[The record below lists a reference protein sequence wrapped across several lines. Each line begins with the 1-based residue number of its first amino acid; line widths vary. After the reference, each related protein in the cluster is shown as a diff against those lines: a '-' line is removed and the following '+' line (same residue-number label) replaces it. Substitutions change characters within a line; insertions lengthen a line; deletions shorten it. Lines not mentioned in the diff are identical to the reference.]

1 MSPWWQRALEKD
13 RLPDALIRIG
23 IRRQLRDR
31 LRELHALPLAERQAE
46 KLRFV
51 AALRES
57 PIAIET
63 RAANDQH
70 YEVPPAFY
78 EIALGA
84 RLKYSASLFENGTTD
99 LDTAELAMLELTG
112 ERARLENGQ
121 DVLELGC
128 GWGSLTLWM
137 AEQYPESRIVA
148 VSNSKD
154 QRHFIEGRARA
165 RGLGNIEIVTCDMN
179 DFETDRRFDRVVSIE
194 MFEHMKN
201 YESLL
206 GHVAS
211 WMRPDA
217 LLFVHVFVHRE
228 TPYAFEV
235 RDETDWMARYF
246 FTGGMMP
253 SDDLFLYFQR
263 DLLVREHWR
272 VAGTHYAKTAEAW
285 LANVDSRREEVRA
298 IFEKHYGPGADATR
312 WLAYWRVFFMACAE
326 LWGYRD
332 GTEWF
337 VSHYLFE
344 RRPTP
349 ATRDARTRDSRADS
363 ILPALRSNQSVS

>member
-1 MSPWWQRALEKD
+1 MTPWWQRALEKN
-13 RLPDALIRIG
+13 RLPDPVIRFG

-31 LRELHALPLAERQAE
+31 LRELYAPSLAERHEA

-51 AALRES
+51 ASLRDS
-57 PIAIET
+57 PVAIET

-84 RLKYSASLFENGTTD
+84 RLKYSACLFADGTTD
-99 LDTAELAMLELTG
+99 LDAAEVAMLELTCR
-112 ERARLENGQ
+112 RARIDNGQ
-121 DVLELGC
+121 DILELGC

-137 AEQYPESRIVA
+137 AERYRESRIVA
-148 VSNSKD
+148 VSNSRD
-154 QRHFIEGRARA
+154 QRRFIEARA
-165 RGLGNIEIVTCDMN
+165 RELGIDNIEVITADVN
-179 DFETDRRFDRVVSIE
+179 DFETDRMFDRVVSVE

-201 YESLL
+201 YERLL
-206 GHVAS
+206 ERVS
-211 WMRPDA
+211 TWMRPDA

-228 TPYAFEV
+228 APYAFEV
-235 RDETDWMARYF
+235 RDDSDWMARYF
-246 FTGGMMP
+246 FTGGTMP

-285 LANVDSRREEVRA
+285 LANVDARRDEVRS
-298 IFEKHYGPGADATR
+298 IFETHYGPGDEATR

-326 LWGYRD
+326 LWGFR
-332 GTEWF
+332 GGSEWF

-344 RRPTP
+344 RRPIP
-349 ATRDARTRDSRADS
+349 ASAAPPGRDAHSIS
-363 ILPALRSNQSVS
+363 ILRS